1 MLFLNRAMR
10 SIFSFYFHFHFCFQ
24 SISLL
29 YNHLHDETYKWK
41 TKVRSKENTE
51 KKSLSGAKEILDD
64 LTITVRVI
72 LPNETKALFCLQSVL
87 HLYVVVT
94 CVTKDEKKKAHRIE
108 SND

>member
-1 MLFLNRAMR
+1 MR
-10 SIFSFYFHFHFCFQ
+10 SIFSFYFHLHFCFQ

-41 TKVRSKENTE
+41 TKVRSKESTE

>member
-1 MLFLNRAMR
+1 MMR
-10 SIFSFYFHFHFCFQ
+10 PTSGKPRFDPKKI
-24 SISLL
+24 L
-29 YNHLHDETYKWK
+29 K
-41 TKVRSKENTE
+41 

>member
-1 MLFLNRAMR
+1 M
-10 SIFSFYFHFHFCFQ
+10 
-24 SISLL
+24 
-29 YNHLHDETYKWK
+29 HDETYKWK

-51 KKSLSGAKEILDD
+51 KKSLFGAKEILDD

-72 LPNETKALFCLQSVL
+72 LPNETKALFCLQSVS
-87 HLYVVVT
+87 HLYVVVS